1 MAYMNP
7 ILGAIQNKQ
16 NQEIANQQFEA
27 NYAMKAQ
34 QLGAQMP
41 GWKASADAQV
51 FENNK
56 KLLTQGH
63 QYFRNSGMMDPET
76 FAFKSQE
83 EIMSDPGLMQ
93 QFSDF
98 MNMPMNKDLIDP
110 NKTGQTFKG
119 LVPVSPSQVVVE
131 LGGNEGP
138 TFISENASTN
148 PSDNPML
155 MDASTWNVMTQKM
168 ISRMEHASGM
178 LGGFGRKALQDQADK
193 GQGRAEDL
201 VNNSA
206 LQLQL
211 PTRQDLNDAAGNP
224 ETSMPQ
230 QEIPVDQNQAE
241 VPAAFGTEGGLSF
254 DIPKQDPS
262 KNRQGPAKG
271 NYLRNLLRDTGEAAK
286 LSQYSPTELNNLTD
300 PMLQF
305 AAEFHQ
311 DAIKDNSVQKIVR
324 NNYGAKGKKQ
334 PLTEDQEIAIAQHT
348 AALDQIQGLATS
360 RTATGQAT
368 EQNTMASKAT
378 NNAVKNQVA
387 TVSMVTDP
395 AKSAALDAAITSDV
409 GTDPKNIEEAVTKA
423 GKTIGGIKPN
433 KKITSKDVYQL
444 SLLKANKVIDQAT
457 FNRIIDLGVFSDDT
471 LGLVKNNVDAQV
483 TVLKQQ
489 MSDAAKAEAE
499 KIKAAAQLAKE
510 NKKGGGTALE
520 DLTSMDEMFAANPT
534 QTMSNLMT
542 AVNLGDA
549 STNQNAFLSI
559 KLAEELNEQL
569 EVTWYGSPIDFF
581 TRGNIN
587 PEKSAVGLRS
597 YVLKDNGAIVY
608 IDANGKERGSSS
620 VNINNFSKD
629 KQNYFTKNLGS
640 KQTAQM
646 FSAVREYNA
655 LKKRLTE
662 ELVNEQERPKLVAR
676 MKVLERIAKDFN
688 LRNNPGP
695 DADVDS

>member
-16 NQEIANQQFEA
+16 KQDIANQQFEA
-27 NYAMKAQ
+27 NYALKAQ

-83 EIMSDPGLMQ
+83 EIMSDPGLVQ
-93 QFSDF
+93 QLTDF

-119 LVPVSPSQVVVE
+119 LVPVSSSQAVIE
-131 LGGNEGP
+131 LDGNEGR
-138 TFISENASTN
+138 TFVSENASSN

-155 MDASTWNVMTQKM
+155 MDASTWNIMTQKM
-168 ISRMEHASGM
+168 VSRMENASGM
-178 LGGFGRKALQDQADK
+178 LGGFGRKALQDQANS
-193 GQGRAEDL
+193 GQERAEQL
-201 VNNSA
+201 VNDSA
-206 LQLQL
+206 LQL

-230 QEIPVDQNQAE
+230 QVPEMPVAQDPVE
-241 VPAAFGTEGGLSF
+241 MPPAFGTVDGLTLE
-254 DIPKQDPS
+254 IPKQDPS

-271 NYLRNLLRDTGEAAK
+271 NYLRNILRDTGDAAK
-286 LSQYSPTELNNLTD
+286 LSQYAPSELDNFTD
-300 PMLQF
+300 TMLQS
-305 AAEFHQ
+305 AAKFHE
-311 DAIKDNSVQKIVR
+311 DAIKDNSVQKMVKKNAR
-324 NNYGAKGKKQ
+324 SKGKKQ

-348 AALDQIQGLATS
+348 AALDQIQGLAAS

-368 EQNTMASKAT
+368 DQNTIASKAT

-395 AKSAALDAAITSDV
+395 AKSAALDDAITADV
-409 GTDPKNIEEAVTKA
+409 GNDPKDIEKAITQA
-423 GKTIGGIKPN
+423 GKTIGGIKP
-433 KKITSKDVYQL
+433 KKKLTSKDVYQL

-489 MSDAAKAEAE
+489 MSDAAKAEAAA
-499 KIKAAAQLAKE
+499 IKAAADLAKD
-510 NKKGGGTALE
+510 NKTDSGDALA
-520 DLTSMDEMFAANPT
+520 DLTDMDEMFAANPQ
-534 QTMSNLMT
+534 QTVQNLLT
-542 AVNLGDA
+542 AVNMGDA
-549 STNQNAFLSI
+549 STTQKGFLSI
-559 KLAEELNEQL
+559 KMAEVLNERL
-569 EVTWYGSPIDFF
+569 DVTWYGSPIDFF

-587 PEKSAVGLRS
+587 PEKAAVGL
-597 YVLKDNGAIVY
+597 YQYALKDNGDIVY
-608 IDANGKERGSSS
+608 LDGNGNERGDEDT
-620 VNINNFSKD
+620 NIRNFSRD
-629 KQNYFTKNLGS
+629 
-640 KQTAQM
+640 
-646 FSAVREYNA
+646 
-655 LKKRLTE
+655 
-662 ELVNEQERPKLVAR
+662 EQEYFKKTLGTVEEAQIRAVINEYKSLEKKVNAKETEQQLIPELKAR
-676 MKVLERIAKDFN
+676 MKQLQARAAKLHQN
-688 LRNNPGP
+688 IPGP
-695 DADVDS
+695 DADVDA

>member
-16 NQEIANQQFEA
+16 KQDIANQQFEA

-93 QFSDF
+93 QMSDF

-119 LVPVSPSQVVVE
+119 FVPVSSSQAVME
-131 LGGNEGP
+131 LDSPEKTGER
-138 TFISENASTN
+138 TFVSENASTN

-155 MDASTWNVMTQKM
+155 MDANTWNIMTQKM

-178 LGGFGRKALQDQADK
+178 LGGFGRKALQEQADK

-230 QEIPVDQNQAE
+230 QEIPVDQNQVE
-241 VPAAFGTEGGLSF
+241 VPTAFGSEGGLSF

-305 AAEFHQ
+305 AAEFHK

-324 NNYGAKGKKQ
+324 QGFGGKGKKQ

-348 AALDQIQGLATS
+348 AALDQIQGLAAS
-360 RTATGQAT
+360 RVAVGNAT

-471 LGLVKNNVDAQV
+471 LGLVKTNVDAQV
-483 TVLKQQ
+483 SVLKQQ
-489 MSDAAKAEAE
+489 MSDAAKA
-499 KIKAAAQLAKE
+499 KAAAIKAKAKLKEDKGNGDFLDVQQSLDTIFDENPDGYFTALFSSHSVDQLTAPQAAHLSVQMGQKLNKKFDISWYSDPIDYFTQGNIKKE
-510 NKKGGGTALE
+510 DAAVGMRNYALTEDGRVVNIDPATGQEKGNADVRLSSFSADEQTYLRKELKSPYDTRSRNIEREVQRIQKQISERLISAQQMPAVQARLEILEGIATALDAQKGGG
-520 DLTSMDEMFAANPT
+520 
-534 QTMSNLMT
+534 
-542 AVNLGDA
+542 
-549 STNQNAFLSI
+549 
-559 KLAEELNEQL
+559 
-569 EVTWYGSPIDFF
+569 
-581 TRGNIN
+581 
-587 PEKSAVGLRS
+587 
-597 YVLKDNGAIVY
+597 
-608 IDANGKERGSSS
+608 
-620 VNINNFSKD
+620 
-629 KQNYFTKNLGS
+629 
-640 KQTAQM
+640 
-646 FSAVREYNA
+646 
-655 LKKRLTE
+655 
-662 ELVNEQERPKLVAR
+662 
-676 MKVLERIAKDFN
+676 
-688 LRNNPGP
+688 
-695 DADVDS
+695 

>member
-16 NQEIANQQFEA
+16 KQDIANQQFEA

-93 QFSDF
+93 QLSDF

-119 LVPVSPSQVVVE
+119 FVPVSSSQAVME
-131 LGGNEGP
+131 LDSPEKTGER
-138 TFISENASTN
+138 TFVSENASTN

-155 MDASTWNVMTQKM
+155 MDENTWNIMTQKM
-168 ISRMEHASGM
+168 VSRMEHASGM
-178 LGGFGRKALQDQADK
+178 LGGFGRKALQEQADK

-230 QEIPVDQNQAE
+230 QEIPVDQNQVE

-262 KNRQGPAKG
+262 KIRKGPVKN
-271 NYLRNLLRDTGEAAK
+271 NYLRSLLRDTGDAAK

-300 PMLQF
+300 PMLQS
-305 AAEFHQ
+305 AAEFHK

-324 NNYGAKGKKQ
+324 QSFGGKGKKQ

-348 AALDQIQGLATS
+348 AALDQIQGLAAS
-360 RTATGQAT
+360 RVAVGNAT

-471 LGLVKNNVDAQV
+471 LGLVKTNVDAQV
-483 TVLKQQ
+483 SVLKQQ
-489 MSDAAKAEAE
+489 MSDAAKVKADA
-499 KIKAAAQLAKE
+499 IKAKALLAADE
-510 NKKGGGTALE
+510 KGKDGQAFDDMM
-520 DLTSMDEMFAANPT
+520 DLTEQWNENPERVYGNLFAANN
-534 QTMSNLMT
+534 SVGGLS
-542 AVNLGDA
+542 V
-549 STNQNAFLSI
+549 NQNGFLSI
-559 KLAEELNEQL
+559 KIAEKLNKKL
-569 EVTWYGSPIDFF
+569 SVGWLSDPWDML
-581 TRGNIN
+581 TRGNIS
-587 PEKSAVGLRS
+587 PQDQAVGLNS
-597 YVLKDNGAIVY
+597 YALKDNNQIVF
-608 IDANGKERGSSS
+608 IDQHGNEKGNADTYL
-620 VNINNFSKD
+620 SKFTPD
-629 KQNYFTKNLGS
+629 EQKYLKQELGD
-640 KQTAQM
+640 
-646 FSAVREYNA
+646 
-655 LKKRLTE
+655 
-662 ELVNEQERPKLVAR
+662 VAR
-676 MKVLERIAKDFN
+676 AQIHSVVTKYKDLERRVNDQETDQKLIPELKQQMADLMARAAKLTQTN
-688 LRNNPGP
+688 VQGP
-695 DADVDS
+695 S